1 MNPKEMVLTMLMALP
16 NTPTPFALL
25 PELQYGEAP
34 DMPPWSASLY
44 LDMLLPSPLP
54 ITPAPAVIYIHGGG
68 WSEGTKCA
76 GLSPWLNPLL
86 AAHGFIT
93 VSITYRL
100 SRFASFPAQI
110 HDVKAAV
117 RWLRAHAEQYQVDP
131 ERIGVW
137 GDSAGGHLAALLALT
152 EGVPELEGN
161 CGSPEY
167 SSRVQAV
174 IARCASYDFLHP
186 GGELINDAPSPVTQL
201 FGGTVSEREELMR
214 LGSPITHVHPDA
226 PPFQIVH
233 GTLDE
238 TVPFEQAERF
248 VPALKSVTRSEVDFL
263 PISEVYHNLRPE
275 MYRYIPW
282 SDDPW
287 EELGWKALA
296 FFQRHLC

>member
-1 MNPKEMVLTMLMALP
+1 MLMALP
-16 NTPTPFALL
+16 NTPSSFTLIPAI
-25 PELQYGEAP
+25 QYGAAP
-34 DMPPWSASLY
+34 DMPPWAAPLY
-44 LDMLLPSPLP
+44 LDLLIPSSLLK
-54 ITPAPAVIYIHGGG
+54 TPAPAVIYVHGGG
-68 WSEGTKCA
+68 WSEGERSTA
-76 GLSPWLNPLL
+76 LSPWLNPLM

-100 SRFASFPAQI
+100 SRLAPFPAQI
-110 HDVKAAV
+110 HDLKAAV
-117 RWLRAHAEQYQVDP
+117 RWLRAHAEQYQIDP

-137 GDSAGGHLAALLALT
+137 GDSAGGQLAALLGLT
-152 EGVPELEGN
+152 GDIPDLEGN

-174 IARCASYDFLHP
+174 VARCAPYDFLLS
-186 GGELINDAPSPVTQL
+186 GGELRNDVPSPVTQL

-214 LGSPITHVHPDA
+214 LASPIAHVHADT

-248 VPALKSVTRSEVDFL
+248 VAALGTVGSTVDFY
-263 PISEVYHNLRPE
+263 PMPGVYHNLRPE
-275 MYRYIPW
+275 KYAPW
-282 SDDPW
+282 TDKPW

-296 FFQRHLC
+296 FFQHHLS